1 MLQLIL
7 LFFAAGVCLL
17 GECPNCILFVC
28 AGAEGACN
36 IVLDVIAAHQDNAIV
51 MRECCWA
58 LCNLSHKHDT
68 NRAKIIRAGGIEVL
82 TGVVRKYSGNEP
94 VVLWSCGTLA
104 NIAAS
109 KTASNCSKFME
120 VDTCSAV
127 VDILQLY
134 MDGDETVLRYVC
146 WVVGNLASVSSLSAA
161 LGEIGACE
169 GIVLALMKH
178 VGSAAIAQL
187 ACTAIWHLSKVP
199 DNRTKLE
206 NAGAAKVIDRA
217 LKEHD
222 KNSAV
227 TKWIMKAKSVFV
239 ETSMFRNLSLRN
251 DTAKDTT
258 DSTVHSRGSSVGSIE
273 FP

>member
-1 MLQLIL
+1 M
-7 LFFAAGVCLL
+7 V
-17 GECPNCILFVC
+17 VS

-36 IVLDVIAAHQDNAIV
+36 IVFDIIAAHEDNAVV

-58 LCNLSHKHDT
+58 LCNLSHKHDN
-68 NRAKIIRAGGIEVL
+68 NRAKIIRIGGIEIL
-82 TGVVRKYSGNEP
+82 TGVARRYSGNEP
-94 VVLWSCGTLA
+94 VVLWCCGTLA
-104 NIAAS
+104 NIAATNTS
-109 KTASNCSKFME
+109 TNSSRFME

-134 MDGDETVLRYVC
+134 MDGDETVLQYVC
-146 WVVGNLASVSSLSAA
+146 WVIGNLASVSSLSAA

-169 GIVLALMKH
+169 GIVLALIKH

-199 DNRTKLE
+199 ENKTKLE
-206 NAGAAKVIDRA
+206 NAGATKAIDQV

-227 TKWIMKAKSVFV
+227 TKWIMKAKSSLV
-239 ETSMFRNLSLRN
+239 ETSMLRSLSQKN
-251 DTAKDTT
+251 DASKDVT
-258 DSTVHSRGSSVGSIE
+258 DSTAHRRGSSLGSIE
-273 FP
+273 YP